1 MFNIMAWSFLM
12 VVLPIYVVMIVKDVY
27 VGVD

>member
-12 VVLPIYVVMIVKDVY
+12 VVLPIYVVMIVKDMY
-27 VGVD
+27 VEVD